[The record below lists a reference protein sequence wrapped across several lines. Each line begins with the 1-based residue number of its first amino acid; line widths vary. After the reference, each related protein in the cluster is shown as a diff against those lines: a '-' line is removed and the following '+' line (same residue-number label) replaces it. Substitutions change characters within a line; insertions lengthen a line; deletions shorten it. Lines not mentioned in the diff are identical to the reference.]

1 MPAATQLLIVKPQ
14 NDFCDVHCAALP
26 VPGAN
31 ADLQR
36 LAAVVDRCGDRN
48 GRIQVMLEFRHPLN
62 ISHAC
67 WWQDA
72 TGQSPAPFTVITRD
86 DVLHK
91 RWYARDPALQALAL
105 AYVCALEQRG
115 RYPLLVRPEHCLIG
129 SWGGSI
135 QPDLQ
140 GALNRWCHRTLRSV
154 SYAPIGLNQGT
165 EHYSALQAEVPDL
178 GDPRT
183 MANDSLLTSLATAEH
198 LIIAGQSLSHG
209 LAATV
214 YDIAALLGPSAVRK
228 ITLLTDCTSS
238 MAGFEE
244 MGKRF
249 LADLVGRGM
258 RVAKSTEL
266 QLV

>member
-1 MPAATQLLIVKPQ
+1 MPAATQLLVVKPQ

-36 LAAVVDRCGDRN
+36 LAAFVDRRGDRI
-48 GRIQVMLEFRHPLN
+48 GHIQVMLEFRHPLN
-62 ISHAC
+62 ISHAS

-72 TGQSPAPFTVITRD
+72 AGQSPAPFTVISRD

-91 RWYARDPALQALAL
+91 RWYARDPSLQALAL

-115 RYPLLVRPEHCLIG
+115 RYPLIVRPEHCLIG
-129 SWGGSI
+129 SWGGGV
-135 QPDLQ
+135 QPDLH

-154 SYAPIGLNQGT
+154 SYAAVGLNPNT

-178 GDPRT
+178 ADANT
-183 MANDSLLTSLATAEH
+183 MANDSLLTSLAKAEH
-198 LIIAGQSLSHG
+198 LIIAGLSLSHG

-244 MGKRF
+244 LGTRF

-258 RVAKSTEL
+258 RVAKSTALEL
-266 QLV
+266 A

>member
-1 MPAATQLLIVKPQ
+1 MPAATQLLVVKPQ

-36 LAAVVDRCGDRN
+36 LAAFVDRCGDRI

-62 ISHAC
+62 ISHAS

-72 TGQSPAPFTVITRD
+72 AGQSPLPFTVVSRD

-91 RWYARDPALQALAL
+91 RWYATDPALQALAL

-115 RYPLLVRPEHCLIG
+115 RSPLIVRPEHCLIG
-129 SWGGSI
+129 SWGGGV
-135 QPDLQ
+135 QMDLH
-140 GALNRWCHRTLRSV
+140 GALNRWCRRTLRSV
-154 SYAPIGLNQGT
+154 TYAPMGLNSNT

-178 GDPRT
+178 ADART
-183 MANDSLLTSLATAEH
+183 MANDALLTSLAEAEH
-198 LIIAGQSLSHG
+198 LIIAGQSLSHD
-209 LAATV
+209 LATTV

-228 ITLLTDCTSS
+228 MTLLVDCTNP

-244 MGKRF
+244 LGTRF

-266 QLV
+266 QLA

>member
-1 MPAATQLLIVKPQ
+1 VPPAAQLLIVKPQ

-36 LAAVVDRCGDRN
+36 LAAFVDRCGDRI
-48 GRIQVMLEFRHPLN
+48 GHIQVMLEFRHPLN

-72 TGQSPAPFTVITRD
+72 TGQPPAPFTVVTRD

-105 AYVCALEQRG
+105 AYVCALDQRG
-115 RYPLLVRPEHCLIG
+115 RYPLIVRPEHCLIG
-129 SWGGSI
+129 SWGGGI

-154 SYAPIGLNQGT
+154 SYAPVGLNPHT
-165 EHYSALQAEVPDL
+165 EHYSALQAEVPNLADAF
-178 GDPRT
+178 T
-183 MANDSLLTSLATAEH
+183 MANDALLTSLAKAEH
-198 LIIAGQSLSHG
+198 LIVAGESLSHG

-244 MGKRF
+244 MGRLF

-258 RVAKSTEL
+258 RVANSTEL

>member
-1 MPAATQLLIVKPQ
+1 MPAATQLLVVKPQ

-36 LAAVVDRCGDRN
+36 LAAFIDRCGDRI
-48 GRIQVMLEFRHPLN
+48 GRIQVMREFRHPLN

-72 TGQSPAPFTVITRD
+72 AGQSPPPFTVMTRD

-115 RYPLLVRPEHCLIG
+115 RQPLFIWPEHCLIG
-129 SWGGSI
+129 SWGAGT
-135 QPDLQ
+135 QMDLH
-140 GALNRWCHRTLRSV
+140 GALIRWCHRTLRSV
-154 SYAPIGLNQGT
+154 TYAPIGLNSNT

-183 MANDSLLTSLATAEH
+183 MPSDALLSALAKAEH
-198 LIIAGQSLSHG
+198 LIIAGQSLSHC

-238 MAGFEE
+238 VAGFEVL
-244 MGKRF
+244 GTRF
-249 LADLVGRGM
+249 VADLVGRGM

-266 QLV
+266 QLA